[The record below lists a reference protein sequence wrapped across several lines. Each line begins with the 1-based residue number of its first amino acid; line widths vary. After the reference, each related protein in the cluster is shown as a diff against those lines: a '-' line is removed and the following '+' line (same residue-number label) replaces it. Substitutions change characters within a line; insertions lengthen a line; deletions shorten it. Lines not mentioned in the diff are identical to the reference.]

1 MKILKT
7 AFFVFSIVGLG
18 LILILLLS
26 YRSDLSPES
35 LMDKYAG
42 PASYFMKV
50 NNMNVHVQVKGE
62 GEAIFLLHGSFASSH
77 TWEAWEQELNP
88 YFMTIS
94 IDLPGH
100 GLTGPDPQK
109 RYQVADFAEL
119 VFEVA
124 SQLGI
129 REFHVAGN
137 SMGGEVALAMATRFP
152 ERILSLNLI
161 DAAGAPQV
169 KQGSK
174 GSGRPWIF
182 GLAENKFF
190 GGLLLKCTPRVLFA
204 MNLRQVYANHKSISP
219 EQVDRYYELM
229 RRSGNRQATLDRMA
243 QRQRAVYDFSQLKMP
258 VLIMWGEEDN
268 WISPANADR
277 FLEVIPDAIVK
288 MYANLGHVPMEES
301 PTETV
306 GDYLGFLGIQ
316 ADVDYFSAPKYY
328 SYGNSNARTPFP
340 FDLDRAKPMD
350 HQEDF

>member
-1 MKILKT
+1 MKIVKT
-7 AFFVFSIVGLG
+7 ALYVISLTLLG
-18 LILILLLS
+18 LILVLVIS
-26 YRSDLSPES
+26 YRSDLSPALLVE
-35 LMDKYAG
+35 KYTG
-42 PASYFMKV
+42 PSSYFLKV
-50 NNMNVHVQVKGE
+50 NDMNVHVQVKGE
-62 GEAIFLLHGSFASSH
+62 GEAIFLLHGSFSSSH

-109 RYQVADFAEL
+109 RYQVADFADL

-161 DAAGAPQV
+161 DAAGAPPV
-169 KQGSK
+169 KEMAK

-182 GLAENKFF
+182 NLAESRFF
-190 GGLLLKCTPRVLFA
+190 GSILLKCTPRVLFS
-204 MNLRQVYANHKSISP
+204 MNLRQVYANQKSITA

-229 RRSGNRQATLDRMA
+229 RRRGNRQATLDRMA
-243 QRQRAVYDFSQLKMP
+243 QRKRAVYDFSQLKMP
-258 VLIMWGEEDN
+258 VLIMWGDEDN
-268 WISPANADR
+268 WISPVNADR
-277 FLEVIPDAIVK
+277 FSEAIPNSIVK
-288 MYANLGHVPMEES
+288 LYPNVGHVPMEEN

-328 SYGNSNARTPFP
+328 SYGNSNAHTRFP
-340 FDLDRAKPMD
+340 RHLDRAKPMD
-350 HQEDF
+350 HQEAF